1 MTPKGLTGQSAEDA
15 LARAGIIVNKN
26 TIPFDPNPPMVTSG
40 LRLGTAAVATRGMKE
55 AEMDQIADW
64 IHQVLD
70 SSGDEQLCAAVR
82 AEVDEVCHGF
92 PIYDWRLDKMPS
104 IV

>member
-1 MTPKGLTGQSAEDA
+1 MPFRSPLFYAAVSA
-15 LARAGIIVNKN
+15 LAGAAFAAHAETDRE
-26 TIPFDPNPPMVTSG
+26 
-40 LRLGTAAVATRGMKE
+40 TAR
-55 AEMDQIADW
+55 
-64 IHQVLD
+64 
-70 SSGDEQLCAAVR
+70 AAVR